1 MKCILLIDDEEHEH
15 VFVSFLLKDRYGS
28 AFTLGHAKS
37 MDQAQKYL
45 SENKVDVILLD
56 DRLGNGQTSVDTI
69 PILRRSAF
77 NVPVIVLSKETGGT
91 HLTERAL
98 RGPDRIVDKFDFR
111 TALKNGLLD

>member
-1 MKCILLIDDEEHEH
+1 MKYILLIDDEEHEH

-37 MDQAQKYL
+37 MHQAQDYL
-45 SENKVDVILLD
+45 SKNRVDVILLD
-56 DRLGNGQTSVDTI
+56 DRLGNGQTSADSI

-77 NVPVIVLSKETGGT
+77 NVPVIVFSKDTGGA
-91 HLTERAL
+91 HLSERAL
-98 RGPDRIVDKFDFR
+98 RGPGRIVDKFDFR